1 MSSKFLNR
9 IERVRGSIDGT
20 SAVDFEWCCRFGTP
34 TMPHESR
41 PDISVVVPI
50 LNSEA
55 TLKDLF
61 ARTSAVLSD
70 MDLDFEIIFVDDGSV
85 DGSWKIIHE
94 LKISSAG
101 RVRGLKLARNSGQQA
116 ATVCGLQQARG
127 HWVLT
132 LDDDLQ
138 SPPEEI
144 PKLWNLA
151 HAEQLDVVY
160 GICPAKNHDFL
171 HRLGN
176 SLFRLLV
183 RKMAPNVPSASSFR
197 LIRREILDS
206 FHYRLGAWIFLDPA
220 LAWFT
225 SDVGTV
231 VVRHDKR
238 QNGRSGY
245 SLAKLA
251 HMAITI
257 LVIYST
263 LPLQL
268 MIWFGLISA
277 VVSFCI
283 GIYYLII
290 KLTSKVPP
298 GFSALIVMM
307 TFAFGVVLLSLG
319 VLGIYIS
326 KIYNMNTGQP
336 SFTIRTEI

>member
-1 MSSKFLNR
+1 
-9 IERVRGSIDGT
+9 
-20 SAVDFEWCCRFGTP
+20 
-34 TMPHESR
+34 MPQDNR
-41 PDISVVVPI
+41 PDISVVVPV

-55 TLKDLF
+55 TLRDLF
-61 ARTSAVLSD
+61 ARTNAVLSD
-70 MDLDFEIIFVDDGSV
+70 MQLDFEMIFVDDGSV
-85 DGSWKIIHE
+85 DNSWKVIHE
-94 LKISSAG
+94 LKQSHDG
-101 RVRGLKLARNSGQQA
+101 RVRGVKLARNSGQQA

-127 HWVLT
+127 GWVVT

-151 HAEQLDVVY
+151 HAEQIDVVY
-160 GICPAKNHDFL
+160 GVCTAQRHRVL
-171 HRLGN
+171 HRLGS

-183 RKMAPNVPSASSFR
+183 RKIAPKLPTASSFR

-206 FHYRLGAWIFLDPA
+206 FHHQLGARILLDPS

-225 SDVGTV
+225 SDVATV
-231 VVRHDKR
+231 VVRHEER
-238 QNGRSGY
+238 VNGRSGY
-245 SLAKLA
+245 TLTKLA
-251 HMAITI
+251 HMAVTI

-268 MIWFGLISA
+268 MIWFGLFSA
-277 VVSFCI
+277 AVSFCI
-283 GIYYLII
+283 GIYYLIV
-290 KLTSKVPP
+290 KLTSNVPP

-307 TFAFGVVLLSLG
+307 TFAFGVILLSLG
-319 VLGIYIS
+319 VLGIYVS

>member
-1 MSSKFLNR
+1 L
-9 IERVRGSIDGT
+9 
-20 SAVDFEWCCRFGTP
+20 AVKPHTVLSLA
-34 TMPHESR
+34 TQMPQESR
-41 PDISVVVPI
+41 PDVSVVVPV
-50 LNSEA
+50 LNGES
-55 TLKDLF
+55 TLQDLF
-61 ARTSAVLSD
+61 ARISTVLSG
-70 MDLDFEIIFVDDGSV
+70 MHLDFEIIFVDDGST

-94 LKISSAG
+94 LKASSSG
-101 RVRGLKLARNSGQQA
+101 RVRGLKLARNYGQQA

-138 SPPEEI
+138 TPPEEI
-144 PKLWNLA
+144 PKLWNYA
-151 HAEQLDVVY
+151 HDESSDVVY
-160 GICPAKNHDFL
+160 GICPDQKHDLL
-171 HRLGN
+171 HRIG
-176 SLFRLLV
+176 SSMFRVLV
-183 RKMAPNVPSASSFR
+183 RKVAPSLQSASSFR
-197 LIRREILDS
+197 LIRREILES
-206 FHYRLGAWIFLDPA
+206 FHHNLGAWLFLDPA

-225 SDVGTV
+225 SDMATV
-231 VVRHDKR
+231 EVRHEKR
-238 QNGRSGY
+238 LNGRSGY

-263 LPLQL
+263 LPLQF
-268 MIWFGLISA
+268 MIWFGLLSA

-290 KLTSKVPP
+290 KLTSNVPP

-307 TFAFGVVLLSLG
+307 TFAFGVILLSLG

-336 SFTIRTEI
+336 SFAVRSEI

>member
-1 MSSKFLNR
+1 
-9 IERVRGSIDGT
+9 
-20 SAVDFEWCCRFGTP
+20 
-34 TMPHESR
+34 MPQESR

-61 ARTSAVLSD
+61 ARTSAVLSG

-85 DGSWKIIHE
+85 DGSWRIIQN
-94 LKISSAG
+94 LKSSSVG
-101 RVRGLKLARNSGQQA
+101 RVRGFKLARNSGQQA

-127 HWVLT
+127 DWVLT

-138 SPPEEI
+138 FPPEEI

-160 GICPAKNHDFL
+160 GVCPVQNHDFL
-171 HRLGN
+171 HRIGN

-183 RKMAPNVPSASSFR
+183 RKMAPNVPPASSFR
-197 LIRREILDS
+197 LIRRKILDS
-206 FHYRLGAWIFLDPA
+206 FQYRLGAWVFLDPA

-225 SDVGTV
+225 SDVSTV
-231 VVRHDKR
+231 VVRHDGRK
-238 QNGRSGY
+238 NGRSGY

-263 LPLQL
+263 LPLQM
-268 MIWFGLISA
+268 MIWFGLFSA
-277 VVSFCI
+277 VISFCV
-283 GIYYLII
+283 GIYYLVI
-290 KLTSKVPP
+290 KLTSNVPP